1 MKRARI
7 IISATVAGT
16 AAVLGFHAHQP
27 TTPVTTAT
35 PPATASAPP
44 GSSSSATTGASSGSS
59 GSATTSSRSKTKTA
73 LGDPMSTRYGAAQVR
88 VTVSNGKVVKIEAVQ
103 LQNAD
108 RKSAAISSSAEPIL
122 RQSVLARQTAAV
134 DAVSGATY
142 TSLSYEG
149 SLQSALN
156 KLGFAAPGGSVASTD
171 MSQLQ

>member
-7 IISATVAGT
+7 VISATVAGT
-16 AAVLGFHAHQP
+16 AAVLGFHAHP
-27 TTPVTTAT
+27 AATPV
-35 PPATASAPP
+35 ATAPP
-44 GSSSSATTGASSGSS
+44 RAAASTPSGSSGSTGTGASTGSS
-59 GSATTSSRSKTKTA
+59 GSATTSSRSGTKNA

-88 VTVSNGKVVKIEAVQ
+88 VTVSNGKIVKVEAVQ

-108 RKSAAISSSAEPIL
+108 QKSASISSSAEPIL
-122 RQSVLARQTAAV
+122 HQSVLARQTAAV

-149 SLQSALN
+149 SLQSALD
-156 KLGFAAPGGSVASTD
+156 KLSFQAPDGSVASSD

>member
-7 IISATVAGT
+7 VISATVAGT
-16 AAVLGFHAHQP
+16 AAALGFHAH
-27 TTPVTTAT
+27 
-35 PPATASAPP
+35 PATAPVATAPP
-44 GSSSSATTGASSGSS
+44 RAAASTPSGLSGSAGTGASTGSS
-59 GSATTSSRSKTKTA
+59 GSATTSSSTGTKTA

-88 VTVSNGKVVKIEAVQ
+88 VTVSNGKIVKVEAVQ

-108 RKSAAISSSAEPIL
+108 PKSASISSSAEPIL
-122 RQSVLARQTAAV
+122 RQSVLAKQTAAV

-149 SLQSALN
+149 SLQSALD
-156 KLGFAAPGGSVASTD
+156 KLSFAAPDGSVASSD